1 MPSTRTL
8 ATVGVA
14 LLIVGGVLG
23 ATGYVETQ
31 TPSCESGSGLS
42 IDRLDAGADAPSGYE
57 ATAFENLTPTGQRVF
72 LEAYTDDSGLSRL
85 YESAAPDAA
94 SGRVVAYRGERYVT
108 NAIVSDCVTPLG
120 DVAAFGGAALS
131 LVGLLLALAAGVR
144 AWRP

>member
-1 MPSTRTL
+1 MPSARTL

-31 TPSCESGSGLS
+31 TPSCESGSGLY
-42 IDRLDAGADAPSGYE
+42 IDRLDSGADASDGYE
-57 ATAFENLTPTGQRVF
+57 ATAFENLTPAGQRVF
-72 LEAYTDDSGLSRL
+72 LEAYTDESALSRL
-85 YESAAPDAA
+85 YESSVPGDA

-108 NAIVSDCVTPLG
+108 NTVVSDCVTPLG

-131 LVGLLLALAAGVR
+131 LVGLLLALVAGAR